1 MARSIEEVRQILK
14 EEADEM
20 IQEGTIDPGFNQ
32 LRNNLYN
39 ALKGR
44 CNVSN
49 LQTGMLGSKFAIKTI
64 NEENDITVTVDC
76 IKNGCAVKGKTTNGG
91 FLFWRNVSLSK
102 AFERIMSIFESP
114 KEAFGESAKMTLLG
128 RWLQEADEDT
138 DDNDDDEGESL
149 ENIEKDMDNMDS
161 DDNDDDDD
169 ESNDESD
176 DSDDDDDELGKDT
189 SDVQNEY
196 DEEEVTTLN
205 KLIADEQEAIQGY
218 FDAAE
223 KSKHDVLVRLYSD
236 IGKEER
242 FHTEQLM
249 YAKAELTGE
258 KYEPSDP
265 EVKKEYEELLENGM
279 DEETAM
285 YTIADKHK
293 LDAVDDEEVDE
304 DLEDIEKDIESLGES
319 FALTMTGLDLM
330 MAVQESA
337 AYKNHKELN
346 EAYCEYFQCAE
357 ETMFME
363 AMDNVATKQGS
374 EILGTNNPFLIIGR
388 AIKAIYNA
396 ILSLVRKIKNWIN
409 KRRIKSKRVA
419 AWIKKH
425 GIKGLF
431 ANGVKMYFW
440 NDQNNQVEV
449 SDAIA
454 YLTLLINATVMVAKK
469 LGIDAPRVKN
479 DSNIKDWAPSY
490 SSKVPVISNPNDA
503 MSKIS
508 GVVFSKSKLI
518 VNDSNANEIEEMFF
532 GMSDG
537 NIITFDIDK
546 DTGRHNRTAK
556 NINIYNALN
565 EILRIAGNYSKA
577 TDEWMS
583 KVQNSLYHTG
593 NNKAAKDPNMF
604 RECVSLMKEVTKGYQ
619 RLIKCITSDLST
631 CMKLD
636 QGLLAAVQSG
646 ESGASE
652 WGTDIAN
659 KENDAKNSANKQ
671 YSNYGDSAYGIDG
684 NGKRTARKASG
695 LK

>member
-1 MARSIEEVRQILK
+1 MARAINDELRQMLK

-32 LRNNLYN
+32 LRNDLYN

-49 LQTGMLGSKFAIKTI
+49 LQSGMLGSKFAIKTI

-114 KEAFGESAKMTLLG
+114 KEVFGESANMTLLG
-128 RWLQEADEDT
+128 RFFQEAGDDDSDE
-138 DDNDDDEGESL
+138 DEGESL
-149 ENIEKDMDNMDS
+149 EDIEKDMDSMDS
-161 DDNDDDDD
+161 DDNDDNDDD
-169 ESNDESD
+169 SNDESD
-176 DSDDDDDELGKDT
+176 DSDDGDEELGKDN

-196 DEEEVTTLN
+196 DEEELTILN

-223 KSKHDVLVRLYSD
+223 KSKQDVLVRLYSD

-242 FHTEQLM
+242 FHTEQLL

-293 LDAVDDEEVDE
+293 LDAEDNEELDE
-304 DLEDIEKDIESLGES
+304 DLEDIEKDIESLEES
-319 FALTMTGLDLM
+319 FYQTTANLNLLM
-330 MAVQESA
+330 EIQESA
-337 AYKNHKELN
+337 AYKNHADLRN
-346 EAYCEYFQCAE
+346 AYCEFAE
-357 ETMFME
+357 TVFVQE
-363 AMDNVATKQGS
+363 AMDNVATTQGS

-388 AIKAIYNA
+388 AIKAIYTA

-409 KRRIKSKRVA
+409 KRRIKAKRVA

-431 ANGVKMYFW
+431 ADGVKLYFW
-440 NDQNNQVEV
+440 NDQTNQVEV
-449 SDAIA
+449 SDAVA
-454 YLTLLINATVMVAKK
+454 YLTLLINSTTMVAKK
-469 LGIDAPRVKN
+469 LGIKEPNFK
-479 DSNIKDWAPSY
+479 IKGDVRNWMPSGKG
-490 SSKVPVISNPNDA
+490 KVPVITSPKDA
-503 MSKIS
+503 IGKIS

-518 VNDSNANEIEEMFF
+518 VNDSNSEEIERMFF
-532 GMSDG
+532 GMS
-537 NIITFDIDK
+537 NNKIIKTTTDDNNNTTVSSK
-546 DTGRHNRTAK
+546 E
-556 NINIYNALN
+556 INIYNALN
-565 EILRIAGNYSKA
+565 AILELAADCSKS
-577 TDEWMS
+577 TDEWMNS
-583 KVQNSLYHTG
+583 VQNAITSPG
-593 NNKAAKDPNMF
+593 NNAASKNPAMF
-604 RECVSLMKEVTKGYQ
+604 KECVDLMKEVSKGYQ
-619 RLIKCITSDLST
+619 RLVKVISADLST

-636 QGLLAAVQSG
+636 NGLLAAVQAG
-646 ESGASE
+646 EKGRSDRA
-652 WGTDIAN
+652 TDIRNGNTPPA
-659 KENDAKNSANKQ
+659 EG
-671 YSNYGDSAYGIDG
+671 YSQYGDGAYNIDAAG
-684 NGKRTARKASG
+684 NQVGKMAGK
-695 LK
+695 LH

>member
-1 MARSIEEVRQILK
+1 MARKIDDELRQMLK

-20 IQEGTIDPGFNQ
+20 LQESNQ
-32 LRNNLYN
+32 P
-39 ALKGR
+39 
-44 CNVSN
+44 
-49 LQTGMLGSKFAIKTI
+49 T
-64 NEENDITVTVDC
+64 
-76 IKNGCAVKGKTTNGG
+76 
-91 FLFWRNVSLSK
+91 
-102 AFERIMSIFESP
+102 
-114 KEAFGESAKMTLLG
+114 TLLG
-128 RWLQEADEDT
+128 RFFQEVGDGDDDSDE
-138 DDNDDDEGESL
+138 DEGESL
-149 ENIEKDMDNMDS
+149 EDIEKDMDGMDS
-161 DDNDDDDD
+161 DDDNSSEEDNDNDDD
-169 ESNDESD
+169 S
-176 DSDDDDDELGKDT
+176 ELGKDN

-196 DEEEVTTLN
+196 DEEELTTLN

-223 KSKHDVLVRLYSD
+223 KSKQDILIRLYSD

-242 FHTEQLM
+242 FHTEQLL

-285 YTIADKHK
+285 YTVADKHK
-293 LDAVDDEEVDE
+293 LDVGDNEELDEN
-304 DLEDIEKDIESLGES
+304 LEDIEKDLESLGES
-319 FALTMTGLDLM
+319 FTMTMAGLDLM

-363 AMDNVATKQGS
+363 AMDNVATKKGS

-388 AIKAIYNA
+388 AIKTIYNA
-396 ILSLVRKIKNWIN
+396 ILNLVRQIKNWVN

-431 ANGVKMYFW
+431 QNGVKLYFW

-449 SDAIA
+449 SDAVA
-454 YLTLLINATVMVAKK
+454 YLTLLMNSTNMVANK
-469 LGIDAPRVKN
+469 LGIGGPKYKTTMDNLP
-479 DSNIKDWAPSY
+479 KDN
-490 SSKVPVISNPNDA
+490 SKVPVISSPNDA

-518 VNDSNANEIEEMFF
+518 ITDSNEKEYEELFF
-532 GMSDG
+532 GFSNDKYWSTTVQTNDDG
-537 NIITFDIDK
+537 TKTTSYDGK
-546 DTGRHNRTAK
+546 SV
-556 NINIYNALN
+556 NIYNALN
-565 EILRIAGNYSKA
+565 RVLEIAAEQSKA
-577 TDEWMS
+577 VDEWVA
-583 KVQNSLYHTG
+583 KDVQNAVFKSG
-593 NNKAAKDPNMF
+593 NNIATKNPTLF

-619 RLIKCITSDLST
+619 RLIKCVNADVAT

-636 QGLLAAVQSG
+636 QGLLKAVSQGDQGGSAA
-646 ESGASE
+646 ASDSYN
-652 WGTDIAN
+652 GINKDISSY
-659 KENDAKNSANKQ
+659 AK
-671 YSNYGDSAYGIDG
+671 YGDDAYNINPDG
-684 NGKRTARKASG
+684 SRSIRRAGK
-695 LK
+695 LN

>member
-1 MARSIEEVRQILK
+1 MARAINDELRQMLK
-14 EEADEM
+14 EEADET
-20 IQEGTIDPGFNQ
+20 IQE
-32 LRNNLYN
+32 
-39 ALKGR
+39 
-44 CNVSN
+44 SN
-49 LQTGMLGSKFAIKTI
+49 HPT
-64 NEENDITVTVDC
+64 
-76 IKNGCAVKGKTTNGG
+76 
-91 FLFWRNVSLSK
+91 
-102 AFERIMSIFESP
+102 
-114 KEAFGESAKMTLLG
+114 TLLG
-128 RWLQEADEDT
+128 RFFQEAGDDDSDE
-138 DDNDDDEGESL
+138 DEGESL
-149 ENIEKDMDNMDS
+149 EDIEKDMDNLDS
-161 DDNDDDDD
+161 DDNDDNDDD
-169 ESNDESD
+169 SNDESD
-176 DSDDDDDELGKDT
+176 DSDDDDDEKLGKDN

-196 DEEEVTTLN
+196 DENELNTLN
-205 KLIADEQEAIQGY
+205 DLISDEQHAMQQY
-218 FDAAE
+218 FKAGKE
-223 KSKHDVLVRLYSD
+223 TKSVVLSRLYND
-236 IGKEER
+236 IGAEEA
-242 FHTEQLM
+242 FHSEQLL

-293 LDAVDDEEVDE
+293 LDAEDNEEIDE
-304 DLEDIEKDIESLGES
+304 DLEDIEKDIESLEES
-319 FALTMTGLDLM
+319 FYQTTANLNLLM
-330 MAVQESA
+330 EIQESA
-337 AYKNHKELN
+337 AYKNHTDLRR
-346 EAYCEYFQCAE
+346 AYCEFAE
-357 ETMFME
+357 TVFVQE

-431 ANGVKMYFW
+431 SDGVKLYFW

-469 LGIDAPRVKN
+469 LGISAPIVKN
-479 DSNIKDWAPSY
+479 DNNIKDWAPN
-490 SSKVPVISNPNDA
+490 SSGKVPVISNPNDA

-537 NIITFDIDK
+537 NIMTFDINK
-546 DTGRHNRTAK
+546 DTGKHNRTAK
-556 NINIYNALN
+556 NVNIYNALN

-577 TDEWMS
+577 TDDWMD
-583 KVQNSLYHTG
+583 KVQNALYHTG

-619 RLIKCITSDLST
+619 RLIKCITADLST

-671 YSNYGDSAYGIDG
+671 YSNYGDAAYSIDG
-684 NGKRTARKASG
+684 KGNQVKRKAPG

>member
-1 MARSIEEVRQILK
+1 MARTIDDELRRMLK

-20 IQEGTIDPGFNQ
+20 KQESEQP
-32 LRNNLYN
+32 
-39 ALKGR
+39 A
-44 CNVSN
+44 
-49 LQTGMLGSKFAIKTI
+49 
-64 NEENDITVTVDC
+64 
-76 IKNGCAVKGKTTNGG
+76 
-91 FLFWRNVSLSK
+91 
-102 AFERIMSIFESP
+102 
-114 KEAFGESAKMTLLG
+114 TLLG
-128 RWLQEADEDT
+128 RFFQEAGDDDSDE
-138 DDNDDDEGESL
+138 DEGESL
-149 ENIEKDMDNMDS
+149 EDIEKDMDGMDS
-161 DDNDDDDD
+161 DD
-169 ESNDESD
+169 
-176 DSDDDDDELGKDT
+176 DSDDEDSEDNEDDDSELGKDD

-196 DEEEVTTLN
+196 DEEELTTLN
-205 KLIADEQEAIQGY
+205 KLIADEQDAIQGY

-242 FHTEQLM
+242 FHTEQLL

-265 EVKKEYEELLENGM
+265 EVKKEYEELLEGGM

-285 YTIADKHK
+285 YTIADKHQ
-293 LDAVDDEEVDE
+293 LDSEDNEELDE
-304 DLEDIEKDIESLGES
+304 DLEDIEKDIESLEES
-319 FALTMTGLDLM
+319 FYQTTANINLLM
-330 MAVQESA
+330 EIQESA
-337 AYKNHKELN
+337 AYKNHTDLRR
-346 EAYCEYFQCAE
+346 AYCEFA
-357 ETMFME
+357 ETMFIQE

-388 AIKAIYNA
+388 AIKAIYTA

-431 ANGVKMYFW
+431 ADGVKLYFW
-440 NDQNNQVEV
+440 NDQTNQVEV

-454 YLTLLINATVMVAKK
+454 YLTLLINATTMVAKK
-469 LGIDAPRVKN
+469 LGIATPNFKN
-479 DSNIKDWAPSY
+479 DNNIKDWAPN
-490 SSKVPVISNPNDA
+490 SSGKVPVISNPNDA

-537 NIITFDIDK
+537 NIITFDINK
-546 DTGRHNRTAK
+546 DTGKHNRTTK
-556 NINIYNALN
+556 NVNIYNALN

-577 TDEWMS
+577 TDDWMD
-583 KVQNSLYHTG
+583 KVQNALYHTG

-619 RLIKCITSDLST
+619 RLIKCITADLST

-652 WGTDIAN
+652 WGNDIAN

-671 YSNYGDSAYGIDG
+671 YSNYGDSAYSIDG
-684 NGKRTARKASG
+684 KGNQVERKAPG

>member
-1 MARSIEEVRQILK
+1 MARTIDDELRRMLK

-20 IQEGTIDPGFNQ
+20 KQESEQPT
-32 LRNNLYN
+32 
-39 ALKGR
+39 
-44 CNVSN
+44 
-49 LQTGMLGSKFAIKTI
+49 
-64 NEENDITVTVDC
+64 
-76 IKNGCAVKGKTTNGG
+76 
-91 FLFWRNVSLSK
+91 
-102 AFERIMSIFESP
+102 
-114 KEAFGESAKMTLLG
+114 TLLG
-128 RWLQEADEDT
+128 RFFQEAGDDDSDE
-138 DDNDDDEGESL
+138 DEGESL
-149 ENIEKDMDNMDS
+149 EDIEKDMDGM
-161 DDNDDDDD
+161 
-169 ESNDESD
+169 
-176 DSDDDDDELGKDT
+176 DSDDDDENNDSDDGDDEELGKDD

-196 DEEEVTTLN
+196 DEEELTILN

-223 KSKHDVLVRLYSD
+223 KSNQNILVRLYSD

-242 FHTEQLM
+242 FHTEQLL

-279 DEETAM
+279 DEESAM

-293 LDAVDDEEVDE
+293 LDPEDNEELDE

-319 FALTMTGLDLM
+319 FALTMAGLDLM

-374 EILGTNNPFLIIGR
+374 AILGTNNPFLIIGR

-396 ILSLVRKIKNWIN
+396 ILNLVRQIKNWVN
-409 KRRIKSKRVA
+409 KRRIKGKRVA

-431 ANGVKMYFW
+431 QNGIKLYFW
-440 NDQNNQVEV
+440 NDENNQVEV
-449 SDAIA
+449 SDAVA
-454 YLTLLINATVMVAKK
+454 YLTLLMNSTNLVAKK
-469 LGIDAPRVKN
+469 LGISGPKYKTPMDNLPKN
-479 DSNIKDWAPSY
+479 N
-490 SSKVPVISNPNDA
+490 SKVPVISSPNDA

-518 VNDSNANEIEEMFF
+518 ITDSNEKEYEELFF
-532 GMSDG
+532 GFSNDKYWTSSVKTNDDG
-537 NIITFDIDK
+537 TKTTSYDGK
-546 DTGRHNRTAK
+546 S
-556 NINIYNALN
+556 INIYNALN
-565 EILRIAGNYSKA
+565 RVLEIAAEQSKA
-577 TDEWMS
+577 VDEWMA
-583 KVQNSLYHTG
+583 KDVQNAVFKSG
-593 NNKAAKDPNMF
+593 NNIATKNPTLF

-619 RLIKCITSDLST
+619 RLIKCINADIST

-636 QGLLAAVQSG
+636 QGLLKAVSQGDQGGSEAASD
-646 ESGASE
+646 SHN
-652 WGTDIAN
+652 DIN
-659 KENDAKNSANKQ
+659 KDISSYAK
-671 YSNYGDSAYGIDG
+671 YGDDAYNINPDG
-684 NGKRTARKASG
+684 SRSIRRAGE
-695 LK
+695 LH

>member
-1 MARSIEEVRQILK
+1 MARKIDDELRQMLK
-14 EEADEM
+14 EEADKM
-20 IQEGTIDPGFNQ
+20 LQESNQ
-32 LRNNLYN
+32 P
-39 ALKGR
+39 
-44 CNVSN
+44 
-49 LQTGMLGSKFAIKTI
+49 T
-64 NEENDITVTVDC
+64 
-76 IKNGCAVKGKTTNGG
+76 
-91 FLFWRNVSLSK
+91 
-102 AFERIMSIFESP
+102 
-114 KEAFGESAKMTLLG
+114 TLLG
-128 RWLQEADEDT
+128 RFFQEAGDDSDE
-138 DDNDDDEGESL
+138 DEGESL
-149 ENIEKDMDNMDS
+149 ENIEKDMDNLD
-161 DDNDDDDD
+161 
-169 ESNDESD
+169 SD
-176 DSDDDDDELGKDT
+176 DSDDEDTDDNEDDELGKDD

-196 DEEEVTTLN
+196 DEEELTILN

-223 KSKHDVLVRLYSD
+223 KSNQNILIRLYSD

-242 FHTEQLM
+242 FHTEQLL

-279 DEETAM
+279 DEESAM
-285 YTIADKHK
+285 YTIADKHQ
-293 LDAVDDEEVDE
+293 LDVEDNEELDE

-319 FALTMTGLDLM
+319 FTLTMAGLDLM

-388 AIKAIYNA
+388 AIKTIYNA
-396 ILSLVRKIKNWIN
+396 ILNLVRQIKNWVN

-431 ANGVKMYFW
+431 QNGVKLYFW

-454 YLTLLINATVMVAKK
+454 YLTLLMHATTMVANK
-469 LGIDAPRVKN
+469 LGIGGPKYKSDISA
-479 DSNIKDWAPSY
+479 WAPKAPA
-490 SSKVPVISNPNDA
+490 KVPVITNPNDA

-518 VNDSNANEIEEMFF
+518 VNDSNATQIENMFF
-532 GMSDG
+532 GISKDLMRSTTVDETTG
-537 NIITFDIDK
+537 AKTQNI
-546 DTGRHNRTAK
+546 K
-556 NINIYNALN
+556 NINIYNALTG
-565 EILRIAGNYSKA
+565 ILDVAGEYAKA
-577 TDEWMS
+577 TDVWMGE
-583 KVQNSLYHTG
+583 VQNVVFKPG
-593 NNKAAKDPNMF
+593 NNPATKNPTMF
-604 RECVSLMKEVTKGYQ
+604 RECISLMKEVSKGYQ
-619 RLIKCITSDLST
+619 RLIKCINADLST

-636 QGLLAAVQSG
+636 QGLLAAVQQG
-646 ESGASE
+646 EKSLSDLSTAKQNGKLT
-652 WGTDIAN
+652 G
-659 KENDAKNSANKQ
+659 KELSAA
-671 YSNYGDSAYGIDG
+671 NYGDNAYNINSDG
-684 NGKRTARKASG
+684 TKSLRNTDD
-695 LK
+695 LH